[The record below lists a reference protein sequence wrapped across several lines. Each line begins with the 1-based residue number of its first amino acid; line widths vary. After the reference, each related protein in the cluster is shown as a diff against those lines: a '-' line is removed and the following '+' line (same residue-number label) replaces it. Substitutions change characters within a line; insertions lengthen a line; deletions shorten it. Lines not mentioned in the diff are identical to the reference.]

1 MTTQT
6 TGYVALSHQMA
17 LGRQLE
23 VIARNIANASTTAFK
38 AYKPLVEQ
46 FLVDS
51 TQREIAYVQDFGD
64 LTSFQEGT
72 ITHTGSPLDVAI
84 KGEGFFVADTPIG
97 RLYTRNGHFQLDFE
111 GQLVTT
117 TGDPILDINDQ
128 PIVIDLTLGEVNIN
142 SDGTISVGDLPP
154 ERIQIVTFA
163 NRQELDRIGSG
174 YFRGGGE
181 EIQDDV
187 SQTVQFM
194 LESSN
199 VEPVIE
205 LTAMIATS
213 RSYQAAQQIID
224 TEHELQRKVA
234 ERLPKF
240 GYHKREKEPS

>member
-1 MTTQT
+1 
-6 TGYVALSHQMA
+6 MA

-23 VIARNIANASTTAFK
+23 VIAHNIANASTTAFK
-38 AYKPLVEQ
+38 AYKPLFEQ

-154 ERIQIVTFA
+154 EHIQIITFA

-213 RSYQAAQQIID
+213 RSYQAAQRIID

-240 GYHKREKEPS
+240 GYHKREKETS

>member
-17 LGRQLE
+17 LSRQLE
-23 VIARNIANASTTAFK
+23 VIAHNIANASTTAFK
-38 AYKPLVEQ
+38 SSKPLFEE
-46 FLVDS
+46 FLVPS
-51 TQREIAYVQDFGD
+51 SAKREISYVQDFGD

-72 ITHTGSPLDVAI
+72 ITHTGSPLDVAV
-84 KGEGFFVADTPIG
+84 KGDGFFVADTPIG
-97 RLYTRNGHFQLDFE
+97 RLYTRNGHFQLDNQ
-111 GQLVTT
+111 GRLVTT
-117 TGDPILDINDQ
+117 TGDPILGSNDQ
-128 PIVIDLTLGEVNIN
+128 PIVIDLSQGEVNIN
-142 SDGTISVGDLPP
+142 LDGTISVGDQLP
-154 ERIQIVTFA
+154 EQLQMVTFA
-163 NRQELDRIGSG
+163 NTQELERIGSG
-174 YFRGGGE
+174 YFRTNSE
-181 EIQDDV
+181 EILDEE

-213 RSYQAAQQIID
+213 RSYQAAQRIID

-240 GYHKREKEPS
+240 G